1 MPALKRMIGDAAYGL
16 RASQSHALLIGAL
29 VGLLGLTPG
38 LRTQSAAPTDQ
49 AASKPAVAEK
59 KKAAPELEPFD
70 LSCVPAKAKSIMIFR
85 PAAISRHRGMET
97 SWEAVPLGPVLN
109 LPVKGD
115 EIEQVT
121 SGFLRLGR
129 CRGERCS
136 GPAGFRVLG
145 RSGGS
150 RPGLEEGGHGI
161 VQDPIRQAVRVGE
174 CRIRGSDLL
183 QTPGPSAPHRRTRC
197 VSTSRTPA
205 RLSWPVRIAFAV

>member
-38 LRTQSAAPTDQ
+38 LRHQSAAPTDQ

-121 SGFLRLGR
+121 SGFLPRSVPGR
-129 CRGERCS
+129 TMFRAGRIPGS
-136 GPAGFRVLG
+136 GSFGRVTTWTGRRWSRIRARPNPA
-145 RSGGS
+145 S
-150 RPGLEEGGHGI
+150 RPSG
-161 VQDPIRQAVRVGE
+161 
-174 CRIRGSDLL
+174 
-183 QTPGPSAPHRRTRC
+183 
-197 VSTSRTPA
+197 
-205 RLSWPVRIAFAV
+205 